1 MPRKIMFSKNV
12 IFQEPHRNVVQGDG
26 TVPLECEVL
35 EDLEVNK
42 EANNRKPNRIGSRVT
57 NGIQGILDDVEFS

>member
-1 MPRKIMFSKNV
+1 MPRKIMFSKTV
-12 IFQEPHRNVVQGDG
+12 IFQETYRNVVQGDE

-42 EANNRKPNRIGSRVT
+42 EANDRKPFWIGSRVT